1 MNDCI
6 VKTNG
11 LCKRYGEKYA
21 VENLNMEIKR
31 GQIYGLIGQ
40 NGAGKTTLI
49 RMLTGLVSPTDGQ
62 IRLFGQSGAVLGK
75 ARSRVGSIVEAPSLF
90 PHMTAVQN
98 LEAQRRLAGYQKN
111 TIREMLTL
119 CGIADT
125 GEKKV
130 RDFSLGMRQRL
141 ALALAL
147 LAEPEFIILDE
158 PINGLDPKG
167 IVENRE
173 MLKHL
178 AHEKNITVLI
188 SSHILSELAQLATNY
203 GIIHNGRL
211 IKQMSADELQ
221 ALCKQYVQILTDAP
235 AKAAELV
242 NERFGV
248 SDYETVGGDEVRIFN
263 LLDKTTEINKALV
276 HAGIEVRAIGI
287 HGQDLESYF
296 MHITGGAL
304 S

>member
-1 MNDCI
+1 MNDHI

-11 LCKRYGEKYA
+11 LCKKYGEKYA
-21 VENLNMEIKR
+21 VENLDVEIKR

-40 NGAGKTTLI
+40 NGAGKTTFI
-49 RMLTGLVSPTDGQ
+49 RMLTGLISPTSGGLE
-62 IRLFGQSGAVLGK
+62 LFGQSGAGLGS
-75 ARSRVGSIVEAPSLF
+75 ARSRIGSIVETPSLF
-90 PHMTAVQN
+90 PNMSAVEN
-98 LEAQRRLAGYQKN
+98 LEAQRKLAGYRKN
-111 TIREMLTL
+111 NIGEMLAL

-130 RDFSLGMRQRL
+130 RNFSLGMRQRL

-173 MLKHL
+173 MLKRL
-178 AHEKNITVLI
+178 ATEKNITILI

-211 IKQMSADELQ
+211 IKQMSGDELQ
-221 ALCKQYVQILTDAP
+221 AECRQYVRVLTDEP
-235 AKAAELV
+235 AKAAEIV
-242 NERFGV
+242 NERFRV
-248 SDYETVGGDEVRIFN
+248 SDIESVDRGELRVFS
-263 LLDKTTEINKALV
+263 LLDKTAEINKLLV
-276 HAGIEVRAIGI
+276 NAGLSVKSIGV

-296 MHITGGAL
+296 MSITGGNL
-304 S
+304 